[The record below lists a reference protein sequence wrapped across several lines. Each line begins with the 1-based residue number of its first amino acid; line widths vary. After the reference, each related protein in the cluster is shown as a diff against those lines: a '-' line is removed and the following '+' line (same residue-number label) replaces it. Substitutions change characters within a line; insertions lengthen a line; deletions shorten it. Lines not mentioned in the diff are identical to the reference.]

1 MPERDARAAAQ
12 YLASAAKPG
21 DVILAVGNPIAL
33 QYYYGGGLPIVSLNP
48 NRNEPEV
55 SEMLRQ
61 LVGRDDRL
69 WLVEIRRW
77 ETDPNATVRAFLD
90 RSGRRRERNEFP
102 GVDVYSYAVS
112 G

>member
-1 MPERDARAAAQ
+1 M
-12 YLASAAKPG
+12 
-21 DVILAVGNPIAL
+21 ILAVGNPIAL

-48 NRNEPEV
+48 NRNELEV

-77 ETDPNATVRAFLD
+77 ESDPKATVRAFLD
-90 RSGRRRERNEFP
+90 RSGRAGSAMSFP
-102 GVDVYSYAVS
+102 ESTFTRMLCPVS
-112 G
+112 S